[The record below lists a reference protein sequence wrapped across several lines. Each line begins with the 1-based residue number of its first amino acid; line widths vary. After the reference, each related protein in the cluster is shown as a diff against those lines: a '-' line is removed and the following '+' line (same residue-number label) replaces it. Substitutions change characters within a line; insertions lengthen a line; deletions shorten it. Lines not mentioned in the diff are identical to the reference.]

1 MAKMKW
7 VLLKLQF
14 PRYVYSQKEMNI
26 MVMKSWNEARFRCSR
41 KINAQVSV
49 YMFRHP
55 FYRLDNFVAYFFQ
68 TVIRSEF
75 FTTHVSSFSTVQY
88 AKRRRTRR
96 KRSRSAFYIS
106 SRHEWYVL
114 DVFLITR
121 TATLND
127 NVRFFCNCCCFI
139 FSQCDVP
146 IMSIVL
152 TSISY
157 ANHCINIHNLYI
169 ITDYFRNYN
178 NNKKEL

>member
-1 MAKMKW
+1 MKW
-7 VLLKLQF
+7 VFKTTVS
-14 PRYVYSQKEMNI
+14 PICNNSQKEMNI

-127 NVRFFCNCCCFI
+127 NVRFFCNCWCALY
-139 FSQCDVP
+139 SHNNNVRR
-146 IMSIVL
+146 
-152 TSISY
+152 
-157 ANHCINIHNLYI
+157 ANHVNCTRIDFVCKSLHKYSQLV
-169 ITDYFRNYN
+169 
-178 NNKKEL
+178 L

>member
-1 MAKMKW
+1 MVLLCKLIRYLMAKMKW
-7 VLLKLQF
+7 VFKITIS
-14 PRYVYSQKEMNI
+14 PICNNSQKEMNI

-127 NVRFFCNCCCFI
+127 NVRFF
-139 FSQCDVP
+139 
-146 IMSIVL
+146 L
-152 TSISY
+152 
-157 ANHCINIHNLYI
+157 
-169 ITDYFRNYN
+169 
-178 NNKKEL
+178 

>member
-1 MAKMKW
+1 
-7 VLLKLQF
+7 
-14 PRYVYSQKEMNI
+14 

-68 TVIRSEF
+68 TVIRSEL
-75 FTTHVSSFSTVQY
+75 FTTHVSSFRTVQY

-114 DVFLITR
+114 DVFLITIITR

-127 NVRFFCNCCCFI
+127 NVRFFVIAVALYSHNNN
-139 FSQCDVP
+139 VRR
-146 IMSIVL
+146 
-152 TSISY
+152 
-157 ANHCINIHNLYI
+157 ANHVNCTLIDFVCKSLHKYSQLVYV

-178 NNKKEL
+178 NKKEL